1 MLEIQEL
8 FVKSFS
14 RGIYLDIDIFL
25 KEEAITY
32 LQVTLTL
39 SLIVILINLS
49 YLNRLITVQMIKHF
63 KCLNGVL
70 LILLFFYGSSSFYFK
85 IIKLYKYMSF
95 ILYCVFINCIYKI
108 KLLLKNL
115 NIFLEKNLI
124 NNYLKI

>member
-49 YLNRLITVQMIKHF
+49 YLNRLITVQMIKRF

-70 LILLFFYGSSSFYFK
+70 LILLFFDGSSSFYFK

-95 ILYCVFINCIYKI
+95 ILYCVFI
-108 KLLLKNL
+108 KL
-115 NIFLEKNLI
+115 
-124 NNYLKI
+124 YL